1 MDIMDIWEM
10 SAKGPN
16 RDVEYKMLKAGDT
29 VKLVRMVTM
38 EYVVNVSDY
47 LDKAD
52 ETGIAVKV
60 LIERELD
67 AMGVSDVLD
76 NEGKSVIT
84 DDTVIAVISE

>member
-47 LDKAD
+47 LDETDEKA
-52 ETGIAVKV
+52 IAVKM

-67 AMGVSDVLD
+67 VMGVSDVLE